1 MTDDLQGRQSAAPDP
16 DAAGRGPGRRRIAP
30 VVAAVLLLFLAVFF
44 IPPMVGIGKY
54 RARITRLISTSLGR
68 PVRLSSVEL
77 RLLPRPGFVITNLS
91 VAEDPAYGAEP
102 VLHASSV
109 TASIRL
115 LSLWRGRLVID
126 SISVDDAS
134 LNVVHAGPGRW
145 NLDSLFR
152 TAAVKAGTL
161 GNGQPAGEAL
171 PLPYLEA
178 TNSRIN
184 IKDGAEKLPFS
195 LVNTDFEFWQPDPG
209 DWRIRLRGQPART
222 DVSLS
227 LEDTGEV
234 RLEASAHRAPQLSRM
249 PISLDL
255 DWRQAQL
262 GQLSRLLIGSD
273 PGWRGDL
280 TGNLHLEGTADAAHV
295 TTRLRA
301 TGVHRAEFAP
311 AEPLDFDANCAFLYH
326 YRQHSLEDIDCN
338 SPLGD
343 GHIQLTGDFSP
354 GATPNA
360 KPSNLTLA
368 LDRISVGAG
377 LDLLRTVRSGLAPDL
392 AATGSISGKLVYSAV
407 HGSPAAPAPRKKAH
421 PRSTASPPSESGPL
435 TGSLAVEGFQLSGG
449 SLTQPIHATKVV
461 LQPAIMPGSASGR
474 AESLIGSMSIPAGGP
489 VPLAVGFRIAPLG
502 YQVDL
507 RGPVSLTRARELA
520 QTAGFSDPAGFDNLA
535 GAPVTLDLTA
545 AGPWIP
551 AGEAVAEPDG
561 QSPDTF
567 TGTLT
572 LHDANWSADFL
583 AHPLMLAQA
592 TLHLASGHLLWDPVA
607 FTYGP
612 VQGTATFDLPID
624 CPGTDPCLPQF
635 QLRFGDLDASRLQGA
650 ILGVHESGAGGSS
663 LLSSLIDRLHP
674 SSAPPWPRLQ
684 GTIKAGLL
692 VLGPI
697 TLRQPAAVV
706 RIAPDGAEITSLD
719 AGLLGGQ
726 LQLSGSLQ
734 KPATDQDKPSYQFQ
748 GSFQK
753 INASA
758 LGQLIGLRWS
768 GSPLSGS
775 GTLDFSGYTADDLAA
790 TAKGSFHYVCQHGAI
805 APPAAFRATFPPA
818 LARFDRWTADAAIAH
833 GAIVL
838 GRNQVNQAGR
848 SRSVQARL
856 TFAEPPRLAF
866 STPAASPP
874 ATRKSENK

>member
-1 MTDDLQGRQSAAPDP
+1 MMDDSQGRQSAVPAPGVASRP
-16 DAAGRGPGRRRIAP
+16 SGRRRIVLA
-30 VVAAVLLLFLAVFF
+30 VAAIVLLLLAVFF
-44 IPPMVGIGKY
+44 VPPMVGIGKY

-68 PVRLSSVEL
+68 PVRLSSVQL
-77 RLLPRPGFVITNLS
+77 RLLPRPGFVITDLS

-102 VLHASSV
+102 VLHANTV

-126 SISVDDAS
+126 SISVDEAS

-145 NLDSLFR
+145 NLDPLFR
-152 TAAVKAGTL
+152 TAAVQAATL
-161 GNGQPAGEAL
+161 GRGRPTRGAL

-184 IKDGAEKLPFS
+184 IKNGAEKLPFS

-249 PISLDL
+249 PITLDL

-280 TGNLHLEGTADAAHV
+280 TGNLHLEGTADAARV

-311 AEPLDFDANCAFLYH
+311 AEPLDFDANCVFLYH
-326 YRQHSLEDIDCN
+326 YRQRSLEDIDCN

-343 GHIQLTGDFSP
+343 GRIQLIGDLSP
-354 GATPNA
+354 DSTPNA

-377 LDLLRTVRSGLAPDL
+377 LDLLRTVRDGLAPDL
-392 AATGSISGKLVYSAV
+392 TAVGSISGKLIYSAKR
-407 HGSPAAPAPRKKAH
+407 GSPAAPAPGNKAH
-421 PRSTASPPSESGPL
+421 LRSAPPPPSESGPL
-435 TGSLAVEGFQLSGG
+435 TGSLTVDGFQLSGA

-474 AESLIGSMSIPAGGP
+474 AESLAGSMSIPAGGP
-489 VPLAVGFRIAPLG
+489 VPLAVGFRLAPLG

-507 RGPVSLTRARELA
+507 RGPVSLARARELA
-520 QTAGFSDPAGFDNLA
+520 QTAGFADPAGFDSLA

-545 AGPWIP
+545 AGQWIS
-551 AGEAVAEPDG
+551 AGHAPAEPDG
-561 QSPDTF
+561 QSPDTLA
-567 TGTLT
+567 GTLT
-572 LHDANWSADFL
+572 LHEANWHAAFL
-583 AHPLMLAQA
+583 AHPLMLTQA

-612 VQGTATFDLPID
+612 VQGTATFDLPTG
-624 CPGTDPCLPQF
+624 CPGPDPCLPQF
-635 QLRFGDLDASRLQGA
+635 QIQFGELDASRLQGA
-650 ILGVHESGAGGSS
+650 ILGVHESSSDESS
-663 LLSSLIDRLHP
+663 LLSSLIDRIHP

-684 GTIKAGLL
+684 GTIKASSL
-692 VLGPI
+692 VLGRV
-697 TLRQPAAVV
+697 TLRQPVAAV
-706 RIAPDGAEITSLD
+706 RIASDGAEITSLD

-753 INASA
+753 INPTA
-758 LGQLIGLRWS
+758 LGQLIGLRWT
-768 GSPLSGS
+768 GSLLSGS
-775 GTLDFSGYTADDLAA
+775 GKLDFSGYTAADLAA
-790 TAKGSFHYVCQHGAI
+790 TAKGSFHYDCQHGAI
-805 APPAAFRATFPPA
+805 TPPAASRATFPPA
-818 LARFDRWTADAAIAH
+818 LARFDRWTADADIAH
-833 GAIVL
+833 GAIVVAR
-838 GRNQVNQAGR
+838 GQVYQAGR
-848 SRSVQARL
+848 AHTVMATL
-856 TFAEPPRLAF
+856 TFAEPPRLIFSPASASPS
-866 STPAASPP
+866 STP
-874 ATRKSENK
+874 KSNNK